1 MYMSTIYLFYYKI
14 IKVCASHHIK
24 YIYIERTNS
33 LYMSVIYIVFASPWH
48 NYKIKY
54 LDVDNSS
61 IFKLLQN
68 ANQIWNFFKSKSPAQ
83 KWKAV
88 SVKIT
93 LYFTNQS
100 VGLLPNVNIY
110 EINVCVHDNNLPY
123 EYTINTV
130 FKQYFV
136 YVYIYNL
143 YLLKLIK
150 KNLE

>member
-1 MYMSTIYLFYYKI
+1 MHHTILNT
-14 IKVCASHHIK
+14 
-24 YIYIERTNS
+24 YILNGTNS

-68 ANQIWNFFKSKSPAQ
+68 ANQIWNLFKSKSPAQ

-88 SVKIT
+88 SVKTT

-100 VGLLPNVNIY
+100 VGLLPQNVNIY

-143 YLLKLIK
+143 YLLKLIIRRIL
-150 KNLE
+150 NN